1 MNNVSVTRPYR
12 KRRRHSPEFK
22 ARLVAE
28 CLNPGASVSRIALD
42 NDLNANQLR
51 RWIRESKQVEGSLAP
66 AFVPVRLPATDGH
79 TTKPADKDRTI
90 RIEIPR
96 AGGSVVVE
104 WPADQGQQCAAF
116 LRELIP

>member
-12 KRRRHSPEFK
+12 KRRRHAPEFK

-28 CLNPGASVSRIALD
+28 CHRPGASVSRIALD

-51 RWIRESKQVEGSLAP
+51 RWIRESKQDDGSLPP
-66 AFVPVRLPATDGH
+66 AFVPVRLPAAAGN
-79 TTKPADKDRTI
+79 TTKPVDKDRTI

-96 AGGSVVVE
+96 AGGPVVVE
-104 WPADQGQQCAAF
+104 WPADQSQQCAAF
-116 LRELIP
+116 LRELLP

>member
-1 MNNVSVTRPYR
+1 MNHVSVPRPYR
-12 KRRRHSPEFK
+12 KRCRHAPEFK

-28 CLNPGASVSRIALD
+28 YHSPGASVLRIALD

-51 RWIRESKQVEGSLAP
+51 RWIRETKQADGGLPP
-66 AFVPVRLPATDGH
+66 AFVPVRLPAMGGH
-79 TTKPADKDRTI
+79 TTNPADTDRTI
-90 RIEIPR
+90 RIETPR

-116 LRELIP
+116 LRKLLS

>member
-1 MNNVSVTRPYR
+1 MNNVSATRPYR
-12 KRRRHSPEFK
+12 KRRRHAPEFK

-28 CLNPGASVSRIALD
+28 CHSPGASVSRIALD

-51 RWIRESKQVEGSLAP
+51 RWIRESKQDGRSLPP

-79 TTKPADKDRTI
+79 NTKAADKDRAI

>member
-1 MNNVSVTRPYR
+1 MNNVSATRPYR
-12 KRRRHSPEFK
+12 KRRWHAPEFK

-28 CLNPGASVSRIALD
+28 CHSPGASVSRIALD

-51 RWIRESKQVEGSLAP
+51 RWIRESKQVEGSQPP
-66 AFVPVRLPATDGH
+66 AFVPFRLPAAGGH
-79 TTKPADKDRTI
+79 TTKPADKGHTI

-104 WPADQGQQCAAF
+104 WPVDQAHQCAAF
-116 LRELIP
+116 LRELMP

>member
-12 KRRRHSPEFK
+12 KRRRHAPEFK

-28 CLNPGASVSRIALD
+28 CQRPGSSVSRIALD

-51 RWIRESKQVEGSLAP
+51 RWIRESKQDDGSQTP
-66 AFVPVRLPATDGH
+66 AFVPVRLPATGGY
-79 TTKPADKDRTI
+79 TTKPADKGRTI

-96 AGGSVVVE
+96 AGGPVVVV
-104 WPADQGQQCAAF
+104 WPADQGHQCAMF
-116 LRELIP
+116 LRELLP

>member
-1 MNNVSVTRPYR
+1 MNNVSATRPYR
-12 KRRRHSPEFK
+12 KRRWHAPEFK

-28 CLNPGASVSRIALD
+28 CHSPGASVSRIALD

-51 RWIRESKQVEGSLAP
+51 RWIRESKQVEGSQPP
-66 AFVPVRLPATDGH
+66 AFLPVRLPATGGH
-79 TTKPADKDRTI
+79 PTKPTDKDRTI

-96 AGGSVVVE
+96 VGGSVVVE

-116 LRELIP
+116 LRELLP

>member
-12 KRRRHSPEFK
+12 KRRRHAPEFK

-28 CLNPGASVSRIALD
+28 CHSPGASVSRVALD

-51 RWIRESKQVEGSLAP
+51 RWITESKQADGSLPP
-66 AFVPVRLPATDGH
+66 AFVPVRLPAAVGN
-79 TTKPADKDRTI
+79 TTKPVDKDRTI

-116 LRELIP
+116 LRELLQ